1 MTRPSSRGRGV
12 AAIRGTSAT
21 PPVIRP
27 PLIFRTHPPVW
38 PMSPG
43 CPLRGHRGMTG
54 VWVFADTWAEH
65 SEEGPCRLRCH
76 ATDTAPA
83 NQTTF
88 FPDAGPALSR
98 AEIRDPRL
106 ILQAMSPPS
115 VPDGAARLRE
125 KCVGGRRPVFL
136 PPLAAEEGPCRLRRH
151 ATDTAPAN
159 QNTFFPDAGPALS
172 RAEIREPRLILQAM
186 SPPVGPGWRCAP
198 PGKMR
203 GGWRP
208 VFLPPLGGKTPAE
221 PSLQTPSPALS
232 GP

>member
-125 KCVGGRRPVFL
+125 KCVGGGDPFS
-136 PPLAAEEGPCRLRRH
+136 C
-151 ATDTAPAN
+151 
-159 QNTFFPDAGPALS
+159 
-172 RAEIREPRLILQAM
+172 PRLGGRPLRSLAFKRLHQRC
-186 SPPVGPGWRCAP
+186 PGRDDVCDHPVGAGDGVA
-198 PGKMR
+198 GFQGVQQGVM
-203 GGWRP
+203 
-208 VFLPPLGGKTPAE
+208 LGIGFPARLGAE
-221 PSLQTPSPALS
+221 
-232 GP
+232 